1 MSIHSIL
8 ALTDFST
15 MGEHALE
22 RAALLAAAHQATLRV
37 MYFDDTPHPGIVDP
51 DARLAQRARQLA
63 RRHQIT
69 VQSITRRAPGLES
82 LLEQARRADLLV
94 LDARRQWRWT
104 RLWKSALA
112 DRLLRHGPCPVL
124 VVQRAPE
131 RAYARVLV
139 AVDFKPQSQ
148 ALVRIACGLSPAPE
162 LQLFHAVSSAYAS
175 RMRSA
180 QVAADALQAYRT
192 EALRHAQHRILALHD
207 SVDTRRTRV
216 MSVVGDG
223 DPARQTAVQQE
234 AIGADL
240 VVVGKRRGVPLLDL
254 LLGSVAQRLLSWSS
268 CDVLTVP
275 HDHSERSG
283 LAAIARLQVA
293 GK

>member
-1 MSIHSIL
+1 MSIQTIL
-8 ALTDFST
+8 ALTDFSM

-22 RAALLAAAHQATLRV
+22 RAALLAAAHQARLRV

-51 DARLAQRARQLA
+51 DARLAQRGRQLA

-69 VQSITRRAPGLES
+69 VQSITRRAPGLEG
-82 LLEQARRADLLV
+82 LLEQARQADLLV

-112 DRLLRHGPCPVL
+112 DRLLRHCPCPVL
-124 VVQRAPE
+124 IVQRAPE
-131 RAYARVLV
+131 RPYARVLV
-139 AVDFKPQSQ
+139 AVDFTPQSQ
-148 ALVRIACGLSPAPE
+148 ALVRVASGLGSAPE

-175 RMRSA
+175 KMRSA
-180 QVAADALQAYRT
+180 EVASDAMLAYRK
-192 EALRHAQHRILALHD
+192 EALRVAQHSILALHD
-207 SVDTRRTRV
+207 AVDTRQTRV

-254 LLGSVAQRLLSWSS
+254 LLGSMAQRLLGWTQ

-275 HDHSERSG
+275 HDQSG
-283 LAAIARLQVA
+283 HALLGAGARLQVA